1 MGSSEYGGTIE
12 FQYASD
18 DTQHSQLLRSEIL
31 AEALADWRVF
41 IGNPEEEAL
50 PWNTSMK
57 VFVGDEGDWNAVV
70 VIRWERVS

>member
-1 MGSSEYGGTIE
+1 MGSEYGGTIE
-12 FQYASD
+12 LQYASD
-18 DTQHSQLLRSEIL
+18 SAQNSPLLRSEIL